1 MSRPLSREWNT
12 ETAVIA
18 FAPQYGLDADV
29 LLGPD
34 GLIARQWPAFES
46 RPQQL
51 AMARRIQ
58 EAMREGFHLAAE
70 AGTGVGKSFAYLAG
84 AVDQAIRQTGKV
96 LISTYTLNLQ
106 QQLIEKDIPFLAEI
120 IPDSFTARLAKGR
133 SHYLCRRRLEYALKH
148 QQSLFDDAAQLTAIA
163 AWAAETADGSLTDMP
178 SAPPP
183 DIWQSVQSEHG
194 NCRGRKCPYFSKC
207 FYWHARRTLETA
219 DIIVANHALLF
230 SDLALK
236 EAGIGILPEYA
247 YVIIDE
253 AHNLEHVAEE
263 HFGIRISQYAVINLL
278 DRLYHPRKR
287 KGLLAFAKDGSQARG
302 AVQACHRAARLFFGQ
317 VQAWYAH
324 SGQDSAARCQPE
336 FVEDNLSPS
345 LRILRLAL
353 ANLAKQSRDEDQ
365 QYELTRFGDQ
375 LNALEADL
383 KDFVGQRRDGC
394 VYWVEIEQNRHTKIL
409 LRSAPLEAGP
419 YIKRCLFD
427 AYKSVVLTSATL
439 SCAADSRDEKGFAFF
454 ADRIG
459 LDAYKTLQVGSPF
472 DYQRQVRLYIEAD
485 LPDPNEE
492 GFLEPACEA
501 IKKYLLKSGG
511 RAFVL
516 FTSYAM
522 LTEAANRLRDW
533 MAAQKMELLVQGGTL
548 DRARM
553 LTHFKR
559 GFRSVLFGT
568 DSFWQGVDVPGESL
582 SNVIIVKLPFAV
594 PNHPL
599 IAGRID
605 LLKKQG
611 ENPFFA
617 YQLPMAVIKFK
628 QGFGRLVR
636 TRQDTGIVVVL
647 DSRIIRKSYGRQFL
661 DAIPQCRIDIVGQ
674 HDYAD

>member
-1 MSRPLSREWNT
+1 M
-12 ETAVIA
+12 IA
-18 FAPQYGLDADV
+18 FAPQDGLDADA

-46 RPQQL
+46 RPQQVT
-51 AMARRIQ
+51 MARRIQ
-58 EAMREGFHLAAE
+58 QAMREGFHLAAE
-70 AGTGVGKSFAYLAG
+70 AGTGVGKSFAYLA
-84 AVDQAIRQTGKV
+84 AAIDQAVRQTGKV

-106 QQLIEKDIPFLAEI
+106 QQLIEKDIPFLEEI
-120 IPDSFTARLAKGR
+120 IPGSFTARLAKGR
-133 SHYLCRRRLEYALKH
+133 GHYLCRRRLEYALRH
-148 QQSLFDDAAQLTAIA
+148 QQTLFDDTAQLAALA
-163 AWAAETADGSLTDMP
+163 AWAAETSDGSLSDLP
-178 SAPPP
+178 SAPSA
-183 DIWQSVQSEHG
+183 DVWQLVQSEHG
-194 NCRGRKCPYFSKC
+194 NCRGRKCFYFSKC
-207 FYWHARRTLETA
+207 FYWRARRTLETA

-236 EAGIGILPEYA
+236 EAGVGILPEYT
-247 YVIIDE
+247 YVVVDE

-263 HFGIRISQYAVINLL
+263 YFGIRISQYAVVSLL
-278 DRLYHPRKR
+278 DRLYHHRKR
-287 KGLLAFAKDGSQARG
+287 KGLLAYAKEGSQART
-302 AVQACHRAARLFFGQ
+302 AVQACRRAARLFFGQ

-345 LRILRLAL
+345 LRTLRLAL

-375 LNALEADL
+375 LNGLETDL
-383 KDFVGQRRDGC
+383 KDFVGQRREGC
-394 VYWVEIEQNRHTKIL
+394 VYWVEIEQNRRTKIH
-409 LRSAPLEAGP
+409 LRSAPLDAGP

-439 SCAADSRDEKGFAFF
+439 SCAPEGRDEEGFAFF

-459 LDAYKTLQVGSPF
+459 LDTYKALQVGSPF
-472 DYQRQVRLYIEAD
+472 DYQRQVRLFIEAD

-492 GFLEPACEA
+492 AFLEPACEA

-516 FTSYAM
+516 FTSYSM
-522 LTEAANRLRDW
+522 LTETANRLRDW
-533 MAAQKMELLVQGGTL
+533 MTEQKMELLVQGGTL

-553 LTHFKR
+553 LARFKQ
-559 GFRSVLFGT
+559 GSRSVLFGT

-605 LLKKQG
+605 MLKQRG

-628 QGFGRLVR
+628 QGFGRLIR
-636 TRQDTGIVVVL
+636 TRQDTGMVVVL
-647 DSRIIRKSYGRQFL
+647 DSRIVRKSYGRQFL
-661 DAIPQCRIDIVGQ
+661 DAIPKCRIDIVGL
-674 HDYAD
+674 HDWAD